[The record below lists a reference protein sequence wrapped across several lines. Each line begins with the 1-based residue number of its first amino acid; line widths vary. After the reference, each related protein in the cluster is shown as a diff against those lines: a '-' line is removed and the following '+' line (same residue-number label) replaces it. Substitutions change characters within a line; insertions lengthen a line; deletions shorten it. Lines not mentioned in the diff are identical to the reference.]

1 MKLLGRTLQIS
12 ASDLANHLA
21 CRHIITLD
29 LQVVRGEIKQEF
41 REDPRID
48 ALIERGKRH
57 EQQYLSH
64 LAASGLNVVHGD
76 VNQTIDAMRSGA
88 DVISQAYLID
98 GPWHGYADVLLKV
111 KEPSDLGDWSYEVVD
126 TKLARETKGGTILQ
140 LCLYS
145 EMLAKLQGRLPEHM
159 HIVTPEFF
167 RSPPQADATNSYRTH
182 DYLAYHHFVKS
193 RLQDAINTMP
203 ETYPEPVDHCD
214 ICFWWPRCDAQRRKD
229 DHLSFVA
236 GISKLQMR
244 ELRKLNVNTLADLA
258 ITSITKPPE
267 RGSIESYEKINHQA
281 RLQLDRRTN
290 DKPVYDLLDLEPERG
305 LARLPEPSPGDIFF
319 DFESDPFVEDS
330 GMEYLLGYLDQ
341 EKYTALWGLT
351 RNDERQLFER
361 FIDLVMER
369 WKSFP
374 GLHLYHFT
382 HYEPTALKRLA
393 GRYASREDE
402 LDQMLRAG
410 LFIDLHSVLK
420 QTLRASVE
428 RYSLK
433 DLEIFFGFKRNT
445 DLRDASKCLRE
456 LECALELNDAG
467 DVAQDTKDTIQ
478 NYNFEDCVST
488 LKLRD
493 WLEEIR
499 GKQIESGKEILR
511 PTAQSPEPSEA
522 VDERRKRVLPLM
534 ERLLSCIPA
543 DRAEHT
549 AEQYAK
555 YLMAYMLEWHR
566 REDKATW
573 WEYFRLKEL
582 SDEELLDE
590 RCAISGLEFVEG
602 VESGRCPI
610 DRYRFPFQETDIREG
625 DRLVTSANPLGKV
638 HAINRECL
646 TIDIKKSMKMADSH
660 PSSAFSFTHIDSDKQ
675 AESLIRLGTCIA
687 DYGIDAEG
695 PYRAARDLL
704 LRKRRFDRT
713 TADATDEAMRLVLQL
728 DHTVLPIQGPP
739 GAGKTSTGAQM
750 ICELVKAHK
759 KVGITAMSHKVIRK
773 LLDETFKAARKQN
786 LQIRCIQK
794 TDDSFEEVA
803 EITLCGSNDDPL
815 AALNDN
821 EVQVA
826 AGTAW
831 LWSRQ
836 EYAESVDVLFV
847 DEAGQMSLADVL
859 AVSQAAKSVVLLG
872 DPRQLD
878 QPLQGTHPPGVAV
891 SALQHILD
899 DAETMPPDR
908 GLFLD
913 HTWRLA
919 PSICEFTSELF
930 YDRKLSPR
938 DELAQQRVE
947 GPTRFAGSGLFFVP
961 VEHEGNQSSSDEEA
975 DAIEAIVRELTTPGV
990 SWVDKEGISLP
1001 IYMDDILIVAPYNA
1015 QVYQLAG
1022 KIPDG
1027 RIGTVDKFQGQEAP
1041 VVIYSMTTSSPE
1053 DAPRGMEFLYSLNR
1067 FNVATSRAKGVCI
1080 LVANPRLFEPECK
1093 TPHQMKL
1100 ANALCRYREMAKI
1113 IHSSK

>member
-1 MKLLGRTLQIS
+1 MKLLGTTLQIS

-21 CRHIITLD
+21 CRHITTLD
-29 LQVVRGEIKQEF
+29 LLAVRGEIDREF

-48 ALIERGKRH
+48 ALKERGRRH
-57 EQQYLSH
+57 E
-64 LAASGLNVVHGD
+64 ASYITQLKSDGLTVLQNDPDNASV
-76 VNQTIDAMRSGA
+76 QRTIDAMKSGV
-88 DVISQAYLID
+88 DVIAQAALSD
-98 GPWHGYADVLLKV
+98 GKWWGRADVLRKIEV
-111 KEPSDLGDWSYEVVD
+111 PGELGNWSYEVVD

-159 HIVTPEFF
+159 HIITPVGSEK
-167 RSPPQADATNSYRTH
+167 YRTH
-182 DYLAYHHFVKS
+182 DYLAYHRFVKS
-193 RLQDAINTMP
+193 RLENAIGTMP

-214 ICFWWPRCDAQRRKD
+214 ICFWWPHCDAQRRKD

-244 ELRKLNVNTLADLA
+244 ELRKQNVKTLADLA
-258 ITSITKPPE
+258 TTSITKPPE
-267 RGSIESYEKINHQA
+267 RGSMESYEKIHHQA
-281 RLQLDRRTN
+281 QLQLERRTN
-290 DKPVYDLLDLEPERG
+290 HKPVHELLDLEPEHG

-319 DFESDPFVEDS
+319 DFESDPFVDEG

-341 EKYTALWGLT
+341 KKYTALWGLN

-369 WKSFP
+369 WKRFP

-393 GRYASREDE
+393 GRYASREGE

-410 LFIDLHSVLK
+410 LFVDLHAILK

-433 DLEIFFGFKRNT
+433 DLEIFFDFKRTT
-445 DLRDASKCLRE
+445 DLRDASKCLRN
-456 LECALELNDAG
+456 LECALELNDAEN
-467 DVAQDTKDTIQ
+467 VPPEIKETIQ
-478 NYNFEDCVST
+478 NYNLDDCVST
-488 LKLRD
+488 LKLRN
-493 WLEEIR
+493 WLEKIR
-499 GKQIESGKEILR
+499 TGLIESGKEIQR
-511 PTAQSPEPSEA
+511 PAPQSPEPSEA
-522 VDERRKRVLPLM
+522 VDERRQRVLPLM
-534 ERLLSCIPA
+534 HRLLTGIPA
-543 DRAEHT
+543 DRAEQT

-566 REDKATW
+566 REDKAIW

-590 RCAISGLEFVEG
+590 RCAISGLEFVERVG
-602 VESGRCPI
+602 GTAQCPI
-610 DRYRFPFQETDIREG
+610 DRYRFPFQETDVRKGDELKATEG
-625 DRLVTSANPLGKV
+625 SLGTVAAIDRVA
-638 HAINRECL
+638 L
-646 TIDIKKSMKMADSH
+646 TIDIKKSKKMAEEH
-660 PSSAFSFTHIDSDKQ
+660 PSSAFVFRFVKSDQ
-675 AESLIRLGTCIA
+675 QTESLIRLGEWIA
-687 DYGIDAEG
+687 DHGIDAES

-713 TADATDEAMRLVLQL
+713 NDDVTDEAKRLVLQL

-750 ICELVKAHK
+750 ICELVRHHK

-773 LLDETFKAARKQN
+773 LLDETVKAAKKQG
-786 LQIRCIQK
+786 LQICCIQK
-794 TDDSFEEVA
+794 TDDSFDEVA
-803 EITLCGSNDDPL
+803 EITECDSNADPL
-815 AALNDN
+815 KALSNN
-821 EVQVA
+821 EAQIA

-831 LWSRQ
+831 LWSRE

-899 DAETMPPDR
+899 THETMPPDR

-919 PSICEFTSELF
+919 PSICKFTSEVF
-930 YDRKLSPR
+930 YEGKLSPR
-938 DELAQQRVE
+938 DELAQQRID

-961 VEHEGNQSSSDEEA
+961 VEHEGNQSSSVEEA
-975 DAIEAIVRELTTPGV
+975 DVVAEIVKELTT
-990 SWVDKEGISLP
+990 SGISWIDKDGKSQP
-1001 IYMDDILIVAPYNA
+1001 IYMDSILIVAPYNA
-1015 QVYQLAG
+1015 QVFKLSERLPTAH
-1022 KIPDG
+1022 
-1027 RIGTVDKFQGQEAP
+1027 IGTVDKFQGQEAP

-1067 FNVATSRAKGVCI
+1067 FNVATSRARCVCI

-1093 TPHQMKL
+1093 TPRQMKL
-1100 ANALCRYREMAKI
+1100 ANALCRYLEMTTEI
-1113 IHSSK
+1113 RRI